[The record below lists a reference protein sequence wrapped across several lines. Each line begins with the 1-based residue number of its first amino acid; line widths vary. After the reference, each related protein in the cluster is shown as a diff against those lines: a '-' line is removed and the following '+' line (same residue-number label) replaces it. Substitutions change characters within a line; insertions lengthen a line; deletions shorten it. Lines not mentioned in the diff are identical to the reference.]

1 MRLAVV
7 WIELG
12 RLGSPYGIKG
22 WIHVESHTDPPERLL
37 QYREWVLRLGNGQR
51 ITRRVAEGRAHTA
64 GLVARLEGVAG
75 RNDAAAL
82 TGAVV
87 EVDRA
92 ALPPPGERQYY
103 RADLVGFRVRNQE
116 GSDLGTVSHFVDGPG
131 GVVMVSRTE
140 DGAEHWV
147 LADPKHLRSVDLTT
161 REIVVDW
168 PAELQEKAR

>member
-1 MRLAVV
+1 MV

-37 QYREWVLRLGNGQR
+37 EYREWVLRLGNGER
-51 ITRRVAEGRAHTA
+51 ITRRVAEGRAHAA
-64 GLVARLEGVAG
+64 GLVAHLEGVAG

-82 TGAVV
+82 TGAAV

-92 ALPPPGERQYY
+92 TLPPPGERQYY

-116 GSDLGTVSHFVDGPG
+116 GSDLGTVSHFVDAPG
-131 GVVMVSRTE
+131 GAVMVSRSE

-147 LADPKHLRSVDLTT
+147 LADPTHLRRVDLNA
-161 REIVVDW
+161 REVVVDW
-168 PAELQEKAR
+168 PAERQLKAR